1 MLAVSVSGLCLSIA
15 YILAYFS
22 GAVADTVRFVQMIYI
37 AYATASARIL
47 MKRHLAS
54 CDAHTEQEW
63 AELEAAAQETAK
75 AEEDEEPS
83 GEEGDEICETD
94 NVPECEETC
103 EETPKEAEQNKQ
115 E

>member
-1 MLAVSVSGLCLSIA
+1 MLAVSASGLCLSIA
-15 YILAYFS
+15 YILAYFL
-22 GAVADTVRFVQMIYI
+22 GAVADTMRFMQMIYI

-63 AELEAAAQETAK
+63 AELDAAQETAK
-75 AEEDEEPS
+75 AEADEEPS

-103 EETPKEAEQNKQ
+103 EETPKEKEQGS
-115 E
+115 